1 MKAKLLKLLQ
11 YLIDNNISCVKSKS
25 NTRLCCYKL
34 EQVATHEEAIKTMA
48 SACEWQLT
56 FFKSKYNPETQKHT
70 APLYYI
76 GPESNN
82 EMSNEDIL
90 SFAE

>member
-1 MKAKLLKLLQ
+1 MTFI
-11 YLIDNNISCVKSKS
+11 YLGYIFYAYYVF
-25 NTRLCCYKL
+25 
-34 EQVATHEEAIKTMA
+34 IKTMA

-56 FFKSKYNPETQKHT
+56 FFKSKYNAESQKHT

>member
-11 YLIDNNISCVKSKS
+11 YLIDNNIACVKSKKQ
-25 NTRLCCYKL
+25 TGLCCYKL
-34 EQVATHEEAIKTMA
+34 EQVANHEEAIKTMA
-48 SACEWQLT
+48 SACEWQLS
-56 FFKSKYNPETQKHT
+56 FSKSMYNPETQKHT

-82 EMSNEDIL
+82 EMSSEDIL